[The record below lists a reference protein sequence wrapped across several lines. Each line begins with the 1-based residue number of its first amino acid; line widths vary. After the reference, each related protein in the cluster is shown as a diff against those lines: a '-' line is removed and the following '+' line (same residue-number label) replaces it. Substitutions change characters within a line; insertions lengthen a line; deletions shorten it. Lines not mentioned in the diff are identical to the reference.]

1 MRELAVN
8 MISKIKLTPVSELPD
23 QDLHEKMFYL
33 EHDVEDYLS
42 EEIINEKI
50 EIFKQKMKDDQGIIV
65 TTTHRNSLI
74 QAEIETKEEYLRLN
88 QGSGESVLD
97 RTSSGKEG
105 SSGLIVK
112 EDPEITKI
120 KNNNQNGKIN
130 ENGNEKDSK
139 DLKMKSKFEG
149 VKGYKAP
156 KPSKERIPD
165 ENSNLEDVK
174 NSVSVEWMKGALE
187 ESESESESR
196 GDEEDEDFDG
206 EEGRVR
212 REKVTAKGKVKG
224 KVQMKVKEE
233 EEEVVDEEAAA
244 VRRKEQIER
253 LERISAMKGKEYLI
267 GWG

>member
-8 MISKIKLTPVSELPD
+8 MISKIKSTPMTELPD

-42 EEIINEKI
+42 EEMINEKI
-50 EIFKQKMKDDQGIIV
+50 EAFKQTMKDEQGIIV

-97 RTSSGKEG
+97 RTSSGT
-105 SSGLIVK
+105 SGLIVK
-112 EDPEITKI
+112 EDPEVTKI
-120 KNNNQNGKIN
+120 KNESQNGKEN
-130 ENGNEKDSK
+130 EGDKDDK

-149 VKGYKAP
+149 MKGFKAP
-156 KPSKERIPD
+156 KPTKERIPD

-174 NSVSVEWMKGALE
+174 NSISVEWMKGALE
-187 ESESESESR
+187 GSESEE
-196 GDEEDEDFDG
+196 DDAIEDEDFDG

-212 REKVTAKGKVKG
+212 REKVNDKGKKGGKVK
-224 KVQMKVKEE
+224 VQ
-233 EEEVVDEEAAA
+233 EEEVEDEEAAEA
-244 VRRKEQIER
+244 RRKEQVER
-253 LERISAMKGKEYLI
+253 LERINAMRGKEYLI